1 MLARRI
7 QYRVDFT
14 YWQEVEIRDFDIDV
28 PNKRTGLLVYSVR
41 QVTRGGRNEFE
52 PPRVAIR
59 NETADYIDGAVKLD
73 NGEQIIIA
81 LDAGRVCT
89 VAGADV
95 SHNAIAAAVMK
106 NSAAHIGNGRK
117 DGNAQVKGKQT
128 NEVQPEGEKC
138 ANWSV
143 VR

>member
-28 PNKRTGLLVYSVR
+28 PNKRTGLLVDSVR
-41 QVTRGGRNEFE
+41 QVIRVGRNEFE

-106 NSAAHIGNGRK
+106 NSAAHIGKRRK

-143 VR
+143 FR